1 MFGIV
6 PDGLKSFKCTP
17 WLPLEWP
24 RMALRDMRAFGR
36 AWDMVVERAGDKQK
50 ITISSNGKVVFT
62 GSGPAGKTYSVK
74 F

>member
-1 MFGIV
+1 
-6 PDGLKSFKCTP
+6 
-17 WLPLEWP
+17 
-24 RMALRDMRAFGR
+24 MAMRDMRAFGR

-50 ITISSNGKVVFT
+50 ITVSSNGKVVFT